1 MIPLLLVS
9 NNPKLIQDYVD
20 KLKKDSLFFDVIPS
34 TKEYSIEDIKGL
46 IKETKVFHPKTRIY
60 FLANFHLSSIPAQ
73 NSFLKLLEEPPTNVQ
88 FVLNTDN
95 KNRLLPT
102 IISRVKIIKLR
113 GNDKHGVVDK
123 YFFDAIEGVINHA
136 PTGIPLLQ
144 FTTTDRESTKKILL
158 HMILFFRERLDSDK
172 NSPLVIKEIL
182 RLKSLL
188 ENNNLNPQL
197 TIDQALIFIWK
208 QYKMKEN
215 IK

>member
-1 MIPLLLVS
+1 MIPLLIIS
-9 NNPKLIQDYVD
+9 NDGKLINNYID
-20 KLKKDSLFFDVIPS
+20 KLKQNALFFEVIPS

-88 FVLNTDN
+88 FILSTNN
-95 KNRLLPT
+95 KNSLLPT
-102 IISRVKIIKLR
+102 IVSRTKLVKLLNKEILNIETQFITTIIEDLNLIK
-113 GNDKHGVVDK
+113 
-123 YFFDAIEGVINHA
+123 
-136 PTGIPLLQ
+136 
-144 FTTTDRESTKKILL
+144 FTVTDRESAKN
-158 HMILFFRERLDSDK
+158 ILFQIIMFFRSRLESDK
-172 NSPLVIKEIL
+172 TSPVVIKKVL
-182 RLKSLL
+182 RLIGLL
-188 ENNNLNPQL
+188 ESNNLNPQL